1 VIVLEK
7 IIKSKIILT
16 VFLSALIIFSINISY
31 VYLFLSSHLKE
42 NKVVIIKRGLSVRE
56 ISNVLEK
63 EGAIKYK
70 FLFRIIASLY
80 SIDHPL
86 RSGEYQFTP
95 KVTPYQILHKI
106 ASGSSI
112 IRKLYIPEGIT
123 VKEILD
129 MVDENDRLLGTI
141 NMSVPEGH
149 LMPSTYFY
157 SYGDKK
163 KNIIKQM
170 LDNMSVSLDK
180 AMLLLKEDSPIKTRK
195 ELLILASIIEKEA
208 GNHLE
213 KPIVASV
220 FLNRLKIGM
229 KLQAD
234 PTVIY
239 AHTQGQSKFGRS
251 LTREDLK
258 IDSPYNTYRVN
269 GLPPAAICVP
279 SYSSIMAVVQPQKTN
294 YLYFVANGSG
304 THNFSSNLQDHNQN
318 VARLRAYNNR
328 SNIEGAN

>member
-1 VIVLEK
+1 MLKK

-16 VFLSALIIFSINISY
+16 VFLSGIIIFSINVSY
-31 VYLFLSSHLKE
+31 VYLFLSHNLTES
-42 NKVVIIKRGLSVRE
+42 KVIIIKRGLSVKE
-56 ISNVLEK
+56 ISNLLAK
-63 EGAIKYK
+63 EEVIKYK
-70 FLFRIIASLY
+70 LLFRIIASLY

-129 MVDENDRLLGTI
+129 AVEENERLLGTI

-170 LDNMSVSLDK
+170 LNNMSDSLDK

-195 ELLILASIIEKEA
+195 DLLILASIVEKEA

-239 AHTQGQSKFGRS
+239 AHTQGQSRFGRA

-258 IDSPYNTYRVN
+258 IDSPYNTYRVS
-269 GLPPAAICVP
+269 GLPPGAICVP

-294 YLYFVANGSG
+294 YLYFVANGMG

-318 VARLRAYNNR
+318 VARLRAYNNKLKV
-328 SNIEGAN
+328 EGDN